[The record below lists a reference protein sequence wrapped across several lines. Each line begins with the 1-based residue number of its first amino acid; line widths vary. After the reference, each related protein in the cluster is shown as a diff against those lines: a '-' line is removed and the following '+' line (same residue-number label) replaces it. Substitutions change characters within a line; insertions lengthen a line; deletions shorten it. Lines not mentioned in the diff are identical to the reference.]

1 MDKLAGSDVKGIKVL
16 SFFLLLLV
24 IYSGSVFAQTRNGP
38 GPYDWWYTLER
49 GKVMFRQ
56 GDYGNA
62 LLAFEDARRLRR
74 VMYERMERNL
84 IDLLSNREVRRI
96 GDSLDWVERYI
107 QERRYADAAEAL
119 EELYYRIPR
128 ESLNNSATAALTA
141 LGTLKDYPEAEYWIG
156 ETYLVEGEL
165 KLAQNQFQ
173 KALTLRQLMENP
185 GLAVEL
191 QYKIAAIC
199 RTRQEYNEMERVL
212 QSILAGDNLWSGG
225 GSREA
230 LRNQP
235 AAGKIPPQAESSA
248 AASFTR
254 QAMTRTLEN
263 NGIERF
269 LMLYRYGNTETVEAH
284 KQLGYYYYASG
295 RHSRAQEH
303 LMFAFL
309 VQNTIIID
317 EVIRHTYDFSF
328 TTLEKLADE
337 INRYPLLSEYA
348 EKNDYYKVA
357 YYLGASLYGNG
368 KTPSA
373 MGIWNFLAAQ
383 SRAGEW
389 QARALGQ
396 LKSPH
401 VERALEMP

>member
-1 MDKLAGSDVKGIKVL
+1 MKAGKFI
-16 SFFLLLLV
+16 LLLFCSFSL
-24 IYSGSVFAQTRNGP
+24 FAQTRGGP

-74 VMYERMERNL
+74 TMYDRMERNF
-84 IDLLSNREVRRI
+84 IDLLSNREVRRM

-107 QERRYADAAEAL
+107 QERHYADAADAL

-128 ESLNNSATAALTA
+128 ESFHNSASAALAA

-165 KLAQNQFQ
+165 KLAQSQFQ
-173 KALTLRQLMENP
+173 KTLALRQLFENP
-185 GLAVEL
+185 GLATEL
-191 QYKIAAIC
+191 LYKIAAVC

-212 QSILAGDNLWSGG
+212 QSILADDNLWSG

-230 LRNQP
+230 LRGP
-235 AAGKIPPQAESSA
+235 DADGKVPPQAGSSA
-248 AASFTR
+248 TASFTR

-263 NGIERF
+263 NGVERF

-284 KQLGYYYYASG
+284 KQLGFYYYASG

-309 VQNTIIID
+309 IQNTIIID
-317 EVIRHTYDFSF
+317 EVIRHTYDFTF
-328 TTLEKLADE
+328 TTLEDLAIE

-348 EKNDYYKVA
+348 EKNDYYKIA

-368 KTPSA
+368 KTTVA
-373 MGIWNFLAAQ
+373 MRIWNFLATQ
-383 SRAGEW
+383 NQAGEW
-389 QARALGQ
+389 QARARGQ
-396 LKSPH
+396 LKYPH

>member
-1 MDKLAGSDVKGIKVL
+1 VKRIN
-16 SFFLLLLV
+16 FFSILLLLLV
-24 IYSGSVFAQTRNGP
+24 FCAGTVFAQTKSGP

-49 GKVMFRQ
+49 GKIMFRQ

-62 LLAFEDARRLRR
+62 LLTFEDARRLRR
-74 VMYERMERNL
+74 TMYERMERNF
-84 IDLLSNREVRRI
+84 IDLLSIREVRRM

-107 QERRYADAAEAL
+107 QERRFADAADAL

-128 ESLNNSATAALTA
+128 ESFHNSVSAALAA

-173 KALTLRQLMENP
+173 KALALRQLFENP
-185 GLAVEL
+185 GLATEL
-191 QYKIAAIC
+191 LYKIAAIC
-199 RTRQEYNEMERVL
+199 RTRQEYNEMERIL
-212 QSILAGDNLWSGG
+212 QSILAGDNLWSGSG
-225 GSREA
+225 GGEA
-230 LRNQP
+230 PRN
-235 AAGKIPPQAESSA
+235 AQAESTTV
-248 AASFTR
+248 SFTR

-269 LMLYRYGNTETVEAH
+269 LMLYRYANTETVEAH
-284 KQLGYYYYASG
+284 RQLGFYYYASG

-309 VQNTIIID
+309 IQNTIIID
-317 EVIRHTYDFSF
+317 EVIRHTYGFAF
-328 TTLEKLADE
+328 TTLEDLAVE

-348 EKNDYYKVA
+348 EKNDYYKTA

-368 KTPSA
+368 KTATA

-383 SRAGEW
+383 NRAGEW
-389 QARALGQ
+389 QNRARGQ

>member
-1 MDKLAGSDVKGIKVL
+1 MKASKFILL
-16 SFFLLLLV
+16 FFCSFSLFGQ
-24 IYSGSVFAQTRNGP
+24 IQSGP

-56 GDYGNA
+56 GDYGSA

-84 IDLLSNREVRRI
+84 IDLLSIREVRRM

-107 QERRYADAAEAL
+107 QEKRYADAAAVL

-128 ESLNNSATAALTA
+128 ERFNNSATAALTA

-156 ETYLVEGEL
+156 QTYLVEGEL

-173 KALTLRQLMENP
+173 KALALREIFENS

-191 QYKIAAIC
+191 QYKIAAVC

-212 QSILAGDNLWSGG
+212 LSILAGDSLWSGSS
-225 GSREA
+225 SREA
-230 LRNQP
+230 LRNQQ
-235 AAGKIPPQAESSA
+235 AGSIPPQAESSA

-269 LMLYRYGNTETVEAH
+269 LMLYRYANTETVEAH
-284 KQLGYYYYASG
+284 KQLGFYYYVSG

-309 VQNTIIID
+309 VQNTVIID
-317 EVIRHTYDFSF
+317 EVIRHTYDFAFS
-328 TTLEKLADE
+328 TMEKLADE
-337 INRYPLLSEYA
+337 INRYPILTEYA
-348 EKNDYYKVA
+348 EINDYYKTA
-357 YYLGASLYGNG
+357 YYLGTSLYGNG
-368 KTPSA
+368 KTASA
-373 MGIWNFLAAQ
+373 MGIWRFLSTQ

-389 QARALGQ
+389 QTRSVGQ
-396 LKSPH
+396 LKAPH

>member
-1 MDKLAGSDVKGIKVL
+1 VKGIKVF
-16 SFFLLLLV
+16 SFLLLLLV
-24 IYSGSVFAQTRNGP
+24 YYTGSVFGQNRGSP

-56 GDYGNA
+56 GDYGTA
-62 LLAFEDARRLRR
+62 LLVFEDARRLRR
-74 VMYERMERNL
+74 AMYERMERNF
-84 IDLLSNREVRRI
+84 IDLLSIREVRRM
-96 GDSLDWVERYI
+96 GDSLDWVEQFI
-107 QERRYADAAEAL
+107 QERRYADAADAL

-128 ESLNNSATAALTA
+128 ERFNNSAAAALAA

-156 ETYLVEGEL
+156 ETYLIEGEL

-173 KALTLRQLMENP
+173 KALTLRDLFENP
-185 GLAVEL
+185 GLATEL
-191 QYKIAAIC
+191 LYKIAAIC
-199 RTRQEYNEMERVL
+199 RIRQEYNEMERVL
-212 QSILAGDNLWSGG
+212 QSILSGDTLWSGS

-230 LRNQP
+230 LRNSP
-235 AAGKIPPQAESSA
+235 TGRIPPQAESSA

-263 NGIERF
+263 NGIARF

-284 KQLGYYYYASG
+284 KQLGFYYYASG

-317 EVIRHTYDFSF
+317 EVIRHTYDFTFS
-328 TTLEKLADE
+328 TLEELADE
-337 INRYPLLSEYA
+337 INRYPILTEYA
-348 EKNDYYKVA
+348 EKNDYYKIA

-368 KTPSA
+368 KTTSA

-383 SRAGEW
+383 NRAGEW
-389 QARALGQ
+389 QSRAIAQ
-396 LKSPH
+396 LKTPH